1 MFYFILL
8 LVIVIGVVLMGY
20 NKLRALSENLKE
32 SWSNIGVILRKQNS
46 LVTQLIEVAKDYQ
59 ENEKL
64 ITFKVSEDMSVGA
77 VSQAYQQQGA
87 VLATVAGVAQ
97 RFPELKSNEQYNNL
111 MQSLNKLEDELSLKR
126 GQYNSAAKQYNVQRT
141 SIPHVFYSTSL
152 GFKPAPYLNLDAD
165 TKDFV
170 DLDGAISDDGER
182 LNALLAGASG
192 RVINAGKEMSSK
204 AIETGKNIVDKSQEQ
219 IKQLKNSE
227 KTQKDE

>member
-64 ITFKVSEDMSVGA
+64 ITFK
-77 VSQAYQQQGA
+77 
-87 VLATVAGVAQ
+87 VAGVAQ

-170 DLDGAISDDGER
+170 DLDVAISDDGER

>member
-32 SWSNIGVILRKQNS
+32 SWSNIGVILRTQNS

-170 DLDGAISDDGER
+170 DLDVAISDDGER